1 MTQSYVVGDSSP
13 FLKRVLIPFWVIRVA
28 VMVFEV
34 ILYAA
39 AVAYTAANRDNLDHI
54 DIDID
59 ERTAG
64 ALIAILVVIL
74 LIVAGCLILDIVCIV
89 KRSRRTL
96 SPRFFLVANV
106 IQTTVWLILFV
117 LTMFGVS
124 SPVAFA
130 IAIVVFASFVGLLIY
145 SSVIYHKFRK
155 GTLGGNNA
163 PGTNPSTPPKPYN
176 TSYEHDETAGR
187 QV

>member
-1 MTQSYVVGDSSP
+1 MTQPYVVGDSSP
-13 FLKRVLIPFWVIRVA
+13 FLKRVLIPFWVVRVA
-28 VMVFEV
+28 VMVLEI

-39 AVAYTAANRDNLDHI
+39 AVAYTAANRDSLDHI
-54 DIDID
+54 DVDG
-59 ERTAG
+59 RTAG

-74 LIVAGCLILDIVCIV
+74 LIVAGCLVLDIVCIV

-106 IQTTVWLILFV
+106 IQTTVWLVLFI

-124 SPVAFA
+124 RPIAFV

-145 SSVIYHKFRK
+145 SSVIYHRFRK
-155 GTLGGNNA
+155 GSLA
-163 PGTNPSTPPKPYN
+163 PGWN
-176 TSYEHDETAGR
+176 
-187 QV
+187 